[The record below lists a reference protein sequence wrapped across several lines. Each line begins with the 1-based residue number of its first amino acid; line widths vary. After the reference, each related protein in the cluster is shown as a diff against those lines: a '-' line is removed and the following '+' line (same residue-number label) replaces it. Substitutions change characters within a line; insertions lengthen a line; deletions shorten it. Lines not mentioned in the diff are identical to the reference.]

1 MRDIESHWNAVL
13 PHDLYPPLNPIT
25 LSPKTSK
32 KKGKKYELKNKNGKY
47 DLFFF

>member
-25 LSPKTSK
+25 LFPKTSK
-32 KKGKKYELKNKNGKY
+32 EKKKKEWVKKMI
-47 DLFFF
+47 F